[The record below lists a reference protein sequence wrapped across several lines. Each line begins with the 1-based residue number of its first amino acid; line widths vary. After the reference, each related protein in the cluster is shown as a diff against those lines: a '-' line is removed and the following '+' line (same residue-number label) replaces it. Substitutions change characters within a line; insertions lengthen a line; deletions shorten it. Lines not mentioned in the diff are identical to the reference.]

1 MSMQI
6 HEGGGGLAER
16 LPSAAARGELRLEYQ
31 PVVDLA
37 SNQTIGYEALL
48 RWRLDGRDVPPKV
61 FIPLAERLGALG
73 PIWDWILER
82 ACSDRQ
88 QLSACQVLFLNAS
101 AMQIRPDFAD
111 DLLARLKRLGASA
124 ENFCIEITESLPL
137 IDRANAAATFHKLRA
152 KGLRIALDDFGTGF
166 CGLEHLRDLPID
178 VVKIDGEFVHRAPHD
193 ERALAIIEA
202 IAALGRKL
210 SMQVLG
216 EAVETQAQRVCLEK
230 AGCALGQGYFFGA
243 PSAIERWAA

>member
-6 HEGGGGLAER
+6 HQGDGLAER
-16 LPSAAARGELRLEYQ
+16 LPGAAARGEFHLEYQ

-37 SNQTIGYEALL
+37 SEKTIGYEALL
-48 RWRLDGRDVPPKV
+48 RWRLGGRDIPPNV

-73 PIWDWILER
+73 PIWEWILER
-82 ACSDRQ
+82 ACSDRR
-88 QLSACQVLFLNAS
+88 QLSAGDTLFLNAS
-101 AMQIRPDFAD
+101 AVQIRPDFAE
-111 DLLARLKRLGASA
+111 DLLTRLERFGASA

-137 IDRANAAATFHKLRA
+137 IDRANAAANFHKLRA

-178 VVKIDGEFVHRAPHD
+178 VVKIDGDFVHRAPHD
-193 ERALAIIEA
+193 PRSLAIIEA
-202 IAALGRKL
+202 IASLGRNL
-210 SMQVLG
+210 GMQVLG
-216 EAVETQAQRVCLEK
+216 EAVETQAQRACLEN

-243 PSAIERWAA
+243 PGAIERWAA